1 MRAVR
6 FILFNVLSW
15 VFVITHGVVLLLAL
29 PFGHAACYA
38 VARNWS
44 KIISFLVRTICGL
57 RYRIVGA
64 ENFPDE
70 ASVMF
75 IKHSSAF
82 ETYLQI
88 QEFPRACWV
97 LKRELLYI
105 PIFGWAL
112 KGMQSIAIDRSAG
125 GAAVKQVLEQ
135 GKDRLARG
143 IWVSIF
149 PEGTRMAPGETR
161 RYGMS
166 GTLLAQ
172 EAGVKIVPVAHNAGY
187 LWPKKAWGITP
198 GEVVFVVGKPVDPA
212 GRDAREVNGEIQAWV
227 ENEVAEIVTGNR

>member
-1 MRAVR
+1 MKALR
-6 FILFNVLSW
+6 FLLFNVLSW
-15 VFVITHGVVLLLAL
+15 FFLITHGIVLLCAL
-29 PFGHAACYA
+29 PFGHATCFA
-38 VARNWS
+38 VARNWAG
-44 KIISFLVRTICGL
+44 IISFMVGTICGL
-57 RYRIVGA
+57 RFRVVGR
-64 ENFPDE
+64 EHFPDQ
-70 ASVMF
+70 AAVMF

-97 LKRELLYI
+97 LKRELLFI

-135 GKDRLARG
+135 GKERLERG

-161 RYGMS
+161 RYGIS

-172 EAGVKIVPVAHNAGY
+172 EAGVPIIPIAHNAGY
-187 LWPKKAWGITP
+187 HWPKRAMGIVP
-198 GEVVFVVGKPVDPA
+198 GEVVFVIGEPVDPA
-212 GRDAREVNGEIQAWV
+212 GRDAREVNAEIQAWI
-227 ENEVAEIVTGNR
+227 ENEVEQIAAGNR